1 MRIGVDLGGTNVRV
15 GLVAGDSRALELW
28 QEFGTHIGQLV
39 MLALYAYDPQAIV
52 FGGSISHAFGFFRDA
67 MYEQLKRF
75 PYAKTVERLHI
86 CCSGIEYVGLLGA
99 SACE

>member
-1 MRIGVDLGGTNVRV
+1 M
-15 GLVAGDSRALELW
+15 
-28 QEFGTHIGQLV
+28 
-39 MLALYAYDPQAIV
+39 
-52 FGGSISHAFGFFRDA
+52 SISHAFGFFRDA